1 MPQTLTNEIITYYLA
16 GTGFMLVF
24 IIAIIIYVFQ
34 HLKKVN
40 AFRQKLHNEELIRQ
54 DAIFSALQEGEEK
67 ERARL
72 AEELHDGVGAKLSGL
87 NMNLEYVRPKIADP
101 AIKTLVNKTFE
112 GINEVINEIRE
123 LSHNLQPLYF
133 SERDL
138 LLSLQDYVSQL
149 NSKGECRYTLFF
161 EADLSTVNKGIKLH
175 CYRIITELLLNVHKH
190 ATATQ
195 AFVQV
200 IEEENMLKIIIED
213 DGRGFGEN
221 VEQKGIGLFN
231 INNRVNLNKGTI
243 NTDSSEKGTTIIIQ
257 IPI

>member
-1 MPQTLTNEIITYYLA
+1 MSQALNNEIIIYYLA
-16 GTGFMLVF
+16 GTGFVLIF
-24 IIAIIIYVFQ
+24 ITAIVIYVFQ

-40 AFRQKLHNEELIRQ
+40 AFRQKLHDEELIKQ

-87 NMNLEYVRPKIADP
+87 NMNLEYVRPKITDP
-101 AIKTLVNKTFE
+101 DTKNLINKTFE
-112 GINEVINEIRE
+112 GVSEVINEIRE

-133 SERDL
+133 SEKDL
-138 LLSLQDYVSQL
+138 LLSLQDYISQL
-149 NSKGECRYTLFF
+149 NSKGDCHYILFF
-161 EADLSTVNKGIKLH
+161 EADLSTVNKAVKLH

-195 AFVQV
+195 AFVQI
-200 IEEENMLKIIIED
+200 IEEKNTLQIIVEDNGQGFREN
-213 DGRGFGEN
+213 G
-221 VEQKGIGLFN
+221 VQKGMGLSN
-231 INNRVNLNKGTI
+231 INSRVSLNKGTI
-243 NTDSSEKGTTIIIQ
+243 NIDSSGKGTTIIIQ